1 MLSQDALIHVTT
13 QEAWEEAGRSGRYSP
28 PGFDREGFIHCCS
41 RSQLEQV
48 LGDHFAAQ
56 DEVLLLVLERSLISA
71 DLRYERAAKGDN
83 YPHIYGPIEPKA
95 VMQSLSASR
104 VDGKWQLP

>member
-13 QEAWEEAGRSGRYSP
+13 REAWDVVGQSGLYFP

-41 RSQLEQV
+41 RSQLERV
-48 LGDHFAAQ
+48 LGDHFATQ
-56 DEVLLLVLERSLISA
+56 EEVLLLVLEHSRISA
-71 DLRYERAAKGDN
+71 NLRYERAANGDE

-95 VMQSLSASR
+95 VIQSLPASR
-104 VDGKWQLP
+104 VDGKWLLP

>member
-1 MLSQDALIHVTT
+1 
-13 QEAWEEAGRSGRYSP
+13 
-28 PGFDREGFIHCCS
+28 
-41 RSQLEQV
+41 

-71 DLRYERAAKGDN
+71 DLRYERAANGDD

-104 VDGKWQLP
+104 VDGNWQLP

>member
-13 QEAWEEAGRSGRYSP
+13 REAWEGAGQSSSYFPS
-28 PGFDREGFIHCCS
+28 GFDREGFIHCCS
-41 RSQLEQV
+41 RFQLERV
-48 LGDHFAAQ
+48 LHDHFAMQ
-56 DEVLLLVLERSLISA
+56 DEVVLLVLERSLISA
-71 DLRYERAAKGDN
+71 DLRYERAANGDE